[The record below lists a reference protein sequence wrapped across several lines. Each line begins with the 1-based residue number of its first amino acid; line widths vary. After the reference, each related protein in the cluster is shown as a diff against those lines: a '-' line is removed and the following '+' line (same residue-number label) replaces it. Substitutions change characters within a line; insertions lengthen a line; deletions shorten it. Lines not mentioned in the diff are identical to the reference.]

1 MEKPMRTSGPGPV
14 VRYSVAQSFLK
25 GEDVVLVEPRL
36 QFPPADLLI
45 QDERGLRSCLT
56 RSSPFDSVTSAD
68 RLSPVKKDSGSE
80 EASTGFVGKQK
91 ENGVPNGASRSP
103 ASEETATYGLFC
115 VFDGHNG
122 VAAAQH
128 IRETLCE
135 VLEPLLPPGRPPA
148 EDSGAEYVA
157 WREQL
162 QQALVCAL
170 DEVQATFACTGHT
183 AGTTVTIIIQC
194 GWLLTIAGLG
204 DSRAVLDTGA
214 DIVQL
219 SVDHRVATHRQER
232 HRLEGTGALVAPIDV
247 SGSGPAS
254 GPTAQG
260 WGPLR
265 VWPGG
270 LCLSRA
276 VGDFDVGAIVLAIPH
291 IMQVRVPDTGGRILV
306 ASDGVWD
313 AFEKMVR
320 VCRMVRRWPVE
331 EAPEKLITAIQRAHG
346 GLKDDTSV
354 IVLDLLPLDKD
365 FPSIAGVNSKSKATS
380 GFMCCAAP
388 SATKDDDDLVLLGK
402 AQIMADIDYAEV
414 VGLSSEPS
422 YVPSWYNEDLGTE
435 LRHSQEAAVDAWKE
449 ACSMRRSGK
458 EPSRVDLASYFASHL
473 NGDAEKASLAAEDD
487 AAADHEAGPPQKAVP
502 AVYSGMVPSK
512 ERSKA
517 QATRHI
523 SFAPAEENAA
533 ADLGKPIPAAFGGRP
548 QPSPRRPPPDVMD
561 YTVKAG
567 MRPTHAPSGTPDYS
581 VKAGKMTSQVA
592 AALAAARTADRSQ
605 RGPPAAAAGDASVR
619 FGQAHFAT
627 TQEGFARQFGPYAG
641 SLITGDDSSHGSED
655 AANDSVSQHFPAA
668 VASSEESYARKFG
681 HYSHDSRMRVENGGD
696 RRVSERVE
704 DLVPTPGPSGAQDL
718 SCASDRAID
727 ASTSSLPSERFSSG
741 RLSAIQEGRAMSRAS
756 VDIGGEGRVKGGAA
770 AASELFPGRSNGR
783 ASSENTDANVTAKP
797 SKPQQ

>member
-1 MEKPMRTSGPGPV
+1 MEEPIRNCGPGPV

-45 QDERGLRSCLT
+45 QDEKGLRSCLT

-68 RLSPVKKDSGSE
+68 RSSPVRKDPGPD
-80 EASTGFVGKQK
+80 EASSGLVGTEK
-91 ENGVPNGASRSP
+91 ENGFANGASRSS
-103 ASEETATYGLFC
+103 ATEETATYGLFC

-128 IRETLCE
+128 IRDTLCE
-135 VLEPLLPPGRPPA
+135 VLEPLLPPGRPPP

-291 IMQVRVPDTGGRILV
+291 ITQVRVPETGGRILV

-320 VCRMVRRWPVE
+320 VCRMVRRWAVE
-331 EAPEKLITAIQRAHG
+331 EAPEKLIAAIQRAHG

-365 FPSIAGVNSKSKATS
+365 FPSIAGVNSKSKATG

-388 SATKDDDDLVLLGK
+388 SATKDDDDAVPLGK
-402 AQIMADIDYAEV
+402 AQIVADIDYAEV

-422 YVPSWYNEDLGTE
+422 YVPSWYKEDLGTE
-435 LRHSQEAAVDAWKE
+435 LCHSQEAAVDAWKE

-473 NGDAEKASLAAEDD
+473 NGDAEKAS
-487 AAADHEAGPPQKAVP
+487 AADEDEAGAPPRKAVP
-502 AVYSGMVPSK
+502 AVYSGMAPSK
-512 ERSKA
+512 ERSKS

-567 MRPTHAPSGTPDYS
+567 MRPSHAPSGTPDYS

-605 RGPPAAAAGDASVR
+605 RGPAAPGAGDASVR

-655 AANDSVSQHFPAA
+655 AAGDSVSQHFPAA
-668 VASSEESYARKFG
+668 VASSEASYARKFG
-681 HYSHDSRMRVENGGD
+681 HYSHDSRITVENGGD

-704 DLVPTPGPSGAQDL
+704 DLMPPPGPSGAHDL
-718 SCASDRAID
+718 SSASDRAND
-727 ASTSSLPSERFSSG
+727 ASSSSLSSERFSCG
-741 RLSAIQEGRAMSRAS
+741 RLKAIQEGRAMSRAS
-756 VDIGGEGRVKGGAA
+756 VDIRGEGRVKGGAA
-770 AASELFPGRSNGR
+770 AASELFPGRSAGGTTAEITNG
-783 ASSENTDANVTAKP
+783 DVTAKP